1 MTETVPCKYQE
12 GFRYLD
18 TKGVDFSAI
27 EKEVL
32 LEEEL
37 TAPIEK
43 GEAVGKVVYRL
54 NGEILGEVPILAG
67 ESVGKGGIFG
77 LSEKTLGKIPE
88 YLIHNKEK
96 GA

>member
-1 MTETVPCKYQE
+1 M
-12 GFRYLD
+12 
-18 TKGVDFSAI
+18 DFSAI

-54 NGEILGEVPILAG
+54 NGEILGEVSILAG
-67 ESVGKGGIFG
+67 ESV
-77 LSEKTLGKIPE
+77 EKAEFLD
-88 YLIHNKEK
+88 YLKKLWERYQSI
-96 GA
+96 